1 MFQAPALQEKFLRF
15 KTTILITVLIIFYTV
30 GIVGLSIE
38 AYRESFLA
46 LSFMN
51 LALSFVI
58 LLIGRFKQTSSFYGF
73 IVFAFLLG
81 MLVEWIGVHTGILF
95 GDYKYGENLGFKLFE
110 VPFIIGIN
118 WVMLT
123 LISAAVVQYIK
134 WHWILKAISAAFLML
149 VLDILIEPVAINSDY
164 WIWNGEIPLS
174 NFVTWFIIAL
184 LLQLV
189 YFKFKLAE
197 KNKVA
202 VSLYLLQLLFFL
214 ILNLQL

>member
-51 LALSFVI
+51 LALSFAI